1 MFRRDKDGEWQQTLL
16 MTALE
21 RVKRR
26 VSPDTFQIFD
36 LHALREMAAREV
48 AKLLGTNIARVYL
61 AQHRV
66 KSMLAKEIRELELAG
81 SAS

>member
-1 MFRRDKDGEWQQTLL
+1 MWDEKWRQALL
-16 MTALE
+16 AAALE
-21 RVKRR
+21 RVKQR

-36 LHALREMAAREV
+36 LYALREMAAREV